1 MVHDCFCGIFKKSLH
16 FFAGF
21 RKNSLSLDDTT
32 NVKLMLKKE
41 RQEFILREINL
52 HNKVLTSDLCEAIN
66 VSEDTIR
73 RDLSE
78 LADTGEIIKV
88 HGGALSKSFHVSFQ
102 TNGVYSHDNKKMI
115 AQKAVRLIRDGMFIL
130 TTGGTTILELAKA
143 LPQHL
148 RATFFT
154 GSLPAAMEYIH
165 HPNIEVIFI
174 GDRISKNS
182 KITVGGDAIT
192 KIKQIN
198 ADICFLGINGIDTEH
213 GLTDNDWDV
222 VQVKKAMI
230 QSSKKVVALTIAEK
244 IDTHQKI
251 KVADLDV
258 LDILITEHD
267 PNEKIFDAYKQKGVE
282 IM

>member
-1 MVHDCFCGIFKKSLH
+1 
-16 FFAGF
+16 
-21 RKNSLSLDDTT
+21 
-32 NVKLMLKKE
+32 MLKKE

-73 RDLSE
+73 RDLFE
-78 LADTGEIIKV
+78 LAETGDIIKV
-88 HGGALSKSFHVSFQ
+88 HGGALSRSFHVSFQ
-102 TNGVYSHDNKKMI
+102 ANGVYSHDNKKLI
-115 AQKAVRLIRDGMFIL
+115 AQKAVSLIKDGMFIL

-143 LPQHL
+143 LPKHL

-154 GSLPAAMEYIH
+154 GSLPAALEYIQ
-165 HPNIEVIFI
+165 HPGIEVIFI

-198 ADICFLGINGIDTEH
+198 ADICFLGINAIDSGH

-230 QSSKKVVALTIAEK
+230 EASKKVVALSISEK
-244 IDTHQKI
+244 VNTQQKI
-251 KVADLDV
+251 KVADV
-258 LDILITEHD
+258 EELDILVTELD
-267 PNEKIFDAYKQKGVE
+267 PCQEIFNPYKEKDLQIF
-282 IM
+282 

>member
-1 MVHDCFCGIFKKSLH
+1 
-16 FFAGF
+16 
-21 RKNSLSLDDTT
+21 
-32 NVKLMLKKE
+32 MLKKE

-78 LADTGEIIKV
+78 LSETGDIIKV
-88 HGGALSKSFHVSFQ
+88 HGGALSKSFHVSFHS
-102 TNGVYSHDNKKMI
+102 NGVYSHDNKKII
-115 AQKAVRLIRDGMFIL
+115 AQKAVSLIRDGMFVL

-182 KITVGGDAIT
+182 KITVGGDAIS
-192 KIKQIN
+192 KIRQIN
-198 ADICFLGINGIDTEH
+198 ADICFLGINAIDAES
-213 GLTDNDWDV
+213 GLTDNDWEV
-222 VQVKKAMI
+222 VQVKKAMM
-230 QSSKKVVALTIAEK
+230 QTSKKIVALTIAEK
-244 IDTHQKI
+244 LNTQQKI
-251 KVADLDV
+251 KVAGIEE
-258 LDILITEHD
+258 LDIIITELN
-267 PNEKIFDAYKQKGVE
+267 PAEKIFDAFRQKGVE
-282 IM
+282 II

>member
-1 MVHDCFCGIFKKSLH
+1 VNV
-16 FFAGF
+16 FAGF
-21 RKNSLSLDDTT
+21 FKIYCIFLRLLEKTALVSG
-32 NVKLMLKKE
+32 VRQREPLMLKKE

-52 HNKVLTSDLCEAIN
+52 HNRVLTSDLCEVIN

-78 LADTGEIIKV
+78 LAEMGDIIKV

-102 TNGVYSHDNKKMI
+102 TNGVYSQDNKKMI
-115 AQKAVRLIRDGMFIL
+115 AQKAVTLIRDGMFIL

-198 ADICFLGINGIDTEH
+198 ADICFLGINAIDAEH

-230 QSSKKVVALTIAEK
+230 QSSKRVVALTIAEK
-244 IDTHQKI
+244 INTQQKLKI
-251 KVADLDV
+251 GDLDL
-258 LDILITEHD
+258 LDIMITELD
-267 PNEKIFDAYKQKGVE
+267 PGEKVFDAYKEKGVE
-282 IM
+282 IL

>member
-1 MVHDCFCGIFKKSLH
+1 
-16 FFAGF
+16 
-21 RKNSLSLDDTT
+21 
-32 NVKLMLKKE
+32 MLKKE

-52 HNKVLTSDLCEAIN
+52 HNKVLTSDLCEAIS

-78 LADTGEIIKV
+78 LAETGDIIKV

-102 TNGVYSHDNKKMI
+102 SNGVYSHDNKKLI
-115 AQKAVRLIRDGMFIL
+115 AQKAVRLIRDGMFVL
-130 TTGGTTILELAKA
+130 TTGGTTIIELAKA

-154 GSLPAAMEYIH
+154 GSLPAALEYIQ

-174 GDRISKNS
+174 GDKISKNS

-192 KIKQIN
+192 KIKQIH
-198 ADICFLGINGIDTEH
+198 ADICFLGINAIDAEN
-213 GLTDNDWDV
+213 GLTDNDWEV
-222 VQVKKAMI
+222 VQVKKAMM

-244 IDTHQKI
+244 INSLQKI
-251 KVADLDV
+251 KIAGIEELDAM
-258 LDILITEHD
+258 ITDMD
-267 PNEKIFDAYKQKGVE
+267 PGDKIFDAYKEKGVE
-282 IM
+282 IL

>member
-1 MVHDCFCGIFKKSLH
+1 
-16 FFAGF
+16 
-21 RKNSLSLDDTT
+21 
-32 NVKLMLKKE
+32 MLKKE

-73 RDLSE
+73 RDLAE
-78 LADTGEIIKV
+78 LAETGDIIKV
-88 HGGALSKSFHVSFQ
+88 HGGALSKSFHTSFQ
-102 TNGVYSHDNKKMI
+102 INGVYSHDKKKLI

-148 RATFFT
+148 KATFFT
-154 GSLPAAMEYIH
+154 GSLPAAMEYIQ
-165 HPNIEVIFI
+165 HPNIEVIMI

-192 KIKQIN
+192 RIGQLK
-198 ADICFLGINGIDTEH
+198 ADICFLGINAIDAEQ
-213 GLTDNDWDV
+213 GLTDDDWDV

-230 QSSKKVVALTIAEK
+230 KASKKVVALTIAEK
-244 IDTHQKI
+244 VNTLRKI
-251 KVADLDV
+251 RVAGIEELDSM
-258 LDILITEHD
+258 ITELNPD
-267 PNEKIFDAYKQKGVE
+267 EPIFDAYKQKGME
-282 IM
+282 IL

>member
-1 MVHDCFCGIFKKSLH
+1 MNV
-16 FFAGF
+16 FAGF
-21 RKNSLSLDDTT
+21 FKISCIFLQLLEKTALVSGVRQREP
-32 NVKLMLKKE
+32 LMLKKE

-52 HNKVLTSDLCEAIN
+52 HNRVLTSDLCEVIN

-78 LADTGEIIKV
+78 LAEMGDIIKV

-115 AQKAVRLIRDGMFIL
+115 AQKAVTLIRDGMFIL

-198 ADICFLGINGIDTEH
+198 ADICFLGINAIDAEH

-230 QSSKKVVALTIAEK
+230 QSSKRVVALTIAEK
-244 IDTHQKI
+244 INTQQKLKI
-251 KVADLDV
+251 GDLDL
-258 LDILITEHD
+258 LDIMITELD
-267 PNEKIFDAYKQKGVE
+267 PGEKVFDAYKEKGVE
-282 IM
+282 IL

>member
-1 MVHDCFCGIFKKSLH
+1 
-16 FFAGF
+16 
-21 RKNSLSLDDTT
+21 
-32 NVKLMLKKE
+32 MLKKE

-73 RDLSE
+73 RDLFE
-78 LADTGEIIKV
+78 LAETGDIFKV
-88 HGGALSKSFHVSFQ
+88 HGGALSKSFHISFQ
-102 TNGVYSHDNKKMI
+102 TNGVYSHDKKKLI
-115 AQKAVRLIRDGMFIL
+115 SQKAVSLIRDGMFVL

-143 LPQHL
+143 LPKHL

-154 GSLPAAMEYIH
+154 GSLPAALEYIQ
-165 HPNIEVIFI
+165 HPSIEVIFI

-198 ADICFLGINGIDTEH
+198 ADICFLGINAIDVEH
-213 GLTDNDWDV
+213 GLTDDDWDV

-230 QSSKKVVALTIAEK
+230 NASKKVVALTIAEK
-244 IDTHQKI
+244 VNTQRKI
-251 KVADLDV
+251 KVADIDE
-258 LDILITEHD
+258 LDIMITEQD
-267 PNEKIFDAYKQKGVE
+267 PGEPVFNAYKEKGMQ
-282 IM
+282 IL

>member
-1 MVHDCFCGIFKKSLH
+1 
-16 FFAGF
+16 
-21 RKNSLSLDDTT
+21 
-32 NVKLMLKKE
+32 MLKKE

-78 LADTGEIIKV
+78 LAEAGDIIKV

-102 TNGVYSHDNKKMI
+102 TNGVYSHDNKKLI
-115 AQKAVRLIRDGMFIL
+115 AQKAVTLIRDGMFVL
-130 TTGGTTILELAKA
+130 TTGGTTIIELAKA

-154 GSLPAAMEYIH
+154 GSLPAAMEYIQ

-174 GDRISKNS
+174 GDKISKNS

-198 ADICFLGINGIDTEH
+198 ADICFLGINAIDVEH

-222 VQVKKAMI
+222 VQVKRAMM
-230 QSSKKVVALTIAEK
+230 QSSKKIVALTIAEK
-244 IDTHQKI
+244 INSFQKI
-251 KVADLDV
+251 RIAGIEELDSM
-258 LDILITEHD
+258 ITDMD
-267 PNEKIFDAYKQKGVE
+267 PGDKIFDGYKQNGVE
-282 IM
+282 IL

>member
-1 MVHDCFCGIFKKSLH
+1 MNV
-16 FFAGF
+16 FAGF
-21 RKNSLSLDDTT
+21 FKTFCTFLRLLEKTKLVSTAQQREP
-32 NVKLMLKKE
+32 LMLKKE

-52 HNKVLTSDLCEAIN
+52 HNRVLTSDLCEVIN

-78 LADTGEIIKV
+78 LAETGDIIKV

-154 GSLPAAMEYIH
+154 GSLPAAMEYIQ

-198 ADICFLGINGIDTEH
+198 ADICFLGINAIDAEL

-244 IDTHQKI
+244 INTQQKL
-251 KVADLDV
+251 KVGDLDV
-258 LDILITEHD
+258 LDIMITELD
-267 PNEKIFDAYKQKGVE
+267 PAEKIFDAYKEKGVE
-282 IM
+282 IL

>member
-1 MVHDCFCGIFKKSLH
+1 
-16 FFAGF
+16 
-21 RKNSLSLDDTT
+21 
-32 NVKLMLKKE
+32 MLKKE

-78 LADTGEIIKV
+78 LAETGEIIKV
-88 HGGALSKSFHVSFQ
+88 HGGALSKSFHTSFQ
-102 TNGVYSHDNKKMI
+102 SNGVYSHDNKKLI
-115 AQKAVRLIRDGMFIL
+115 AQKAVTLIKDGMFIL

-165 HPNIEVIFI
+165 HPTIEVILI
-174 GDRISKNS
+174 GDRVSKNS
-182 KITVGGDAIT
+182 RITVGGDAIT
-192 KIKQIN
+192 KIKQIS
-198 ADICFLGINGIDTEH
+198 ADICFLGINAIDVQH
-213 GLTDNDWDV
+213 GLTDNDWEV

-230 QSSKKVVALTIAEK
+230 QSSRKIVALTIAEK
-244 IDTHQKI
+244 INTAQKI
-251 KVADLDV
+251 KVADLDE
-258 LDILITEHD
+258 LDMLITEMNPD
-267 PNEKIFDAYKQKGVE
+267 EKIFDSYRNKGVE
-282 IM
+282 IL

>member
-1 MVHDCFCGIFKKSLH
+1 
-16 FFAGF
+16 
-21 RKNSLSLDDTT
+21 
-32 NVKLMLKKE
+32 MLKKE

-52 HNKVLTSDLCEAIN
+52 HNRVLTSDLCEVIN

-78 LADTGEIIKV
+78 LAETGDIIKV

-174 GDRISKNS
+174 GDRISKN
-182 KITVGGDAIT
+182 T

-198 ADICFLGINGIDTEH
+198 ADICFLGINAIDAEH

-244 IDTHQKI
+244 INSQQKLKI
-251 KVADLDV
+251 GDLDV
-258 LDILITEHD
+258 LDIMITELD
-267 PNEKIFDAYKQKGVE
+267 PGEKIFDAYKEKGVE
-282 IM
+282 IL

>member
-1 MVHDCFCGIFKKSLH
+1 
-16 FFAGF
+16 
-21 RKNSLSLDDTT
+21 
-32 NVKLMLKKE
+32 MLKKE

-78 LADTGEIIKV
+78 LAETGDIIKV

-102 TNGVYSHDNKKMI
+102 TNGVYSHDNKKLI
-115 AQKAVRLIRDGMFIL
+115 AQKAVTLIRDGMFVL
-130 TTGGTTILELAKA
+130 TTGGTTIIELAKA
-143 LPQHL
+143 LPHHL

-154 GSLPAAMEYIH
+154 GSLPAAMEYIQ

-174 GDRISKNS
+174 GDKISKNS

-198 ADICFLGINGIDTEH
+198 ADICFLGINAIDAQN

-222 VQVKKAMI
+222 VQVKRAMM

-244 IDTHQKI
+244 INSLQKI
-251 KVADLDV
+251 KIAGIEELDAM
-258 LDILITEHD
+258 ITDMD
-267 PNEKIFDAYKQKGVE
+267 PGDKIFDAYREKGVQ
-282 IM
+282 IL

>member
-1 MVHDCFCGIFKKSLH
+1 VNV
-16 FFAGF
+16 FAGF
-21 RKNSLSLDDTT
+21 FKIYCIFLRLLEKTALVSG
-32 NVKLMLKKE
+32 VRQREPLMLKKE

-52 HNKVLTSDLCEAIN
+52 HNRVLTSDLCEVIN

-78 LADTGEIIKV
+78 LAESGDIIKV

-198 ADICFLGINGIDTEH
+198 ADICFLGINAIDAEN

-244 IDTHQKI
+244 INTQQKLKI
-251 KVADLDV
+251 GDLDL
-258 LDILITEHD
+258 LDIMITELD
-267 PNEKIFDAYKQKGVE
+267 PGEKIFDAYKEKGVE
-282 IM
+282 IL